1 MGKYE
6 LLASIALTINVI
18 TFISIILAMNK
29 SKNASSFTWTYL
41 IGNLIGQIFL
51 ITYGLINK
59 AWGIYV
65 PTIFIFIGLAHI
77 TYIKYHYNVYSK
89 ISKIKE

>member
-41 IGNLIGQIFL
+41 IGNLIGQLLL
-51 ITYGLINK
+51 ITYGIINK
-59 AWGIYV
+59 AWGIYG
-65 PTIFIFIGLAHI
+65 PTIFIFLGL
-77 TYIKYHYNVYSK
+77 TYISYVKYNYAVYSK

>member
-51 ITYGLINK
+51 ITYGIINK

>member
-1 MGKYE
+1 
-6 LLASIALTINVI
+6 
-18 TFISIILAMNK
+18 MNK
-29 SKNASSFTWTYL
+29 TKNASSFTWTYL

-51 ITYGLINK
+51 IAYGVINK

-65 PTIFIFIGLAHI
+65 PTILIFISLA
-77 TYIKYHYNVYSK
+77 YISYVKYHYAVYSK